1 MITTYARGKRISV
14 PMGETACRKEK
25 GDRGFTAMELVI
37 ILALMAVVVAIAMP
51 SYRRVE
57 LKANLRSAARDI
69 QGRIAYL
76 REKAMADNTRYTL
89 TFDKANNRYRS
100 SDMKEDEWKYA
111 SSFGQDIRISSVAFG
126 GGSAVTLETRGTL
139 AVVGNIVLANGPDS
153 TATIRC
159 NLAGRTYAEFQM
171 K

>member
-1 MITTYARGKRISV
+1 MQAGSEYRPRWARRLAGRKRAT
-14 PMGETACRKEK
+14 G
-25 GDRGFTAMELVI
+25 GFTAMELVI
-37 ILALMAVVVAIAMP
+37 ILALIAVVVAIAIP
-51 SYRRVE
+51 SYKRME
-57 LKANLRSAARDI
+57 LNANLRSAARDI

-100 SDMKEDEWKYA
+100 SDMKEDEWKYG

-139 AVVGNIVLANGPDS
+139 AVAGNIVLANSRDS

-159 NLAGRTYAEFQM
+159 NLAGRTYVEFKM